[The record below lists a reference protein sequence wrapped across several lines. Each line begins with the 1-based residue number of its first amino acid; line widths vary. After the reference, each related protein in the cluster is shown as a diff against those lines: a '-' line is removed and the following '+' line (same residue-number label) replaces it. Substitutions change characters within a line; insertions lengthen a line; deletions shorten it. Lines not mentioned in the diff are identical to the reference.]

1 MKTFKYRVISGF
13 IILTLFSLNIAAC
26 GTYNE
31 FGGST
36 LKTISEKTFNTT
48 PGKNFTLKASSG
60 DVKITTS
67 DAPQVYIKVL
77 GNEIATKKINLN
89 FDDSEN
95 GITVTAEKEGALNFF
110 NFGNNIRLR
119 FEIILPVKYSANI
132 SRSGGDISISN
143 LQGETIL
150 HTSGGDISIDNLN
163 GSLKAF
169 TSGGDIN
176 CTNINGPIKIQTSG
190 GDIICSKFVSDLDAS
205 TSGGNISLDG
215 KDAKIK
221 ASTSGGEI
229 KLIYSGDNKGI
240 DLSSSGGSINLILPS
255 DFNASA
261 KMYTSGGTIDYSGF
275 SVNNVT
281 KITSTKFEADLNKGG
296 NPLIVKTSGGDI
308 DLRKQ

>member
-1 MKTFKYRVISGF
+1 MKFLKYNIISGF
-13 IILTLFSLNIAAC
+13 IITTLVCLNFEAC

-31 FGGST
+31 FGGGT

-48 PGKNFTLKASSG
+48 PGKTFTLKASSA

-67 DAPQVYIKVL
+67 DVPQVYVKVL
-77 GNEIATKKINLN
+77 GNENAAKKINFN
-89 FDDSEN
+89 YDDSEN

-110 NFGNNIRLR
+110 NFGNNFRLK
-119 FEIILPVKYSANI
+119 FEIILPAQYNANV
-132 SRSGGDISISN
+132 SSSGGDITISN
-143 LQGETIL
+143 LRGETTI
-150 HTSGGDISIDNLN
+150 HTSGGDISTLNLEGN
-163 GSLKAF
+163 LKAY

-176 CTNINGPIKIQTSG
+176 CADNNGSAKIQTSG
-190 GDIICSKFVSDLDAS
+190 GDITCSKFIGDLDAS

-215 KDAKIK
+215 KDSKIN

-229 KLIYSGDNKGI
+229 KLTYMGENKGI
-240 DLSSSGGSINLILPS
+240 DLSSSGGSIKLILPS

-261 KMYTSGGTIDYSGF
+261 KMYTSGGSINYKGF

-281 KITSTKFEADLNKGG
+281 KISSTKFEADLNKGG

-308 DLRKQ
+308 DLNKQ

>member
-1 MKTFKYRVISGF
+1 MKALKYKVISG
-13 IILTLFSLNIAAC
+13 IIITTLSCLNLAAC
-26 GTYNE
+26 GTYND
-31 FGGST
+31 FGGGT

-48 PGKNFTLKASSG
+48 PGKKFTLKASSG

-67 DAPQVYIKVL
+67 DVPQVYVKVL
-77 GNEIATKKINLN
+77 GNEIAAKKIILN

-119 FEIILPVKYSANI
+119 FEIVLPAKYNSNI
-132 SRSGGDISISN
+132 SSSGGDINISN

-150 HTSGGDISIDNLN
+150 HTSGGDISTADLDGTLN
-163 GSLKAF
+163 AY
-169 TSGGDIN
+169 TSGGDIT
-176 CTNINGPIKIQTSG
+176 CTNNNGTVKIQTSG
-190 GDIICSKFVSDLDAS
+190 GNITCSKFIGDLDAS
-205 TSGGNISLDG
+205 TSGGDISLDG
-215 KDAKIK
+215 KDSKIK

-229 KLIYSGDNKGI
+229 KLVYLGENKGI
-240 DLSSSGGSINLILPS
+240 DLSSSGGSIKLTLPS

-261 KMYTSGGTIDYSGF
+261 KMYTSGGSINYSGF

-296 NPLIVKTSGGDI
+296 KPLIVKTSGGDI
-308 DLRKQ
+308 DLLKK